1 MKPTETIQ
9 KIGEILGQTL
19 HSAPPVREGDA
30 LSELIPFKR
39 DQPKYALEGGQ
50 ITGLNLTGTGLDDEK
65 WKNIVDHSGLDMRH
79 IKALLLGKNA
89 LTRMALPFMEQLE
102 RLDLSENES
111 LAQVDLPEGLSKLKY
126 LELSQCALT
135 RLEMPEG
142 LVQLETLYAR
152 QNQLEEIVFRGL
164 CPELRLLD
172 LSDNQL
178 LTFSMPVEALQ
189 LQYLYLNKN
198 HLERIE
204 VEGKFKYLDTLHL
217 RDNSL
222 GHLPDDFLAPF
233 PALHSLYLYEN
244 PLPDTIRG
252 FIEDNEYKNCL
263 VFIQSYLR
271 ELAQGTARDN
281 ECKLL
286 LIGDGNVGKSC
297 LVNRLKLEPF
307 EREWKSTHAIALA
320 QIKHGDYLLN
330 LWDFGGQDIYHATHR
345 LFMQANAVYL
355 ALWDAGSEKEEHTP
369 LIQEQGKWQK
379 YDNYHLAYWL
389 DYARS
394 QGHDSPVIVVQTK
407 RDVHGVVDRP
417 DIREQF
423 RGKLSSL
430 EFKQIESKEDD
441 WEENGYNDL
450 LSAVRRAVKRIKP
463 NTEIP
468 ETWVNLRQAIREK
481 QKKGDKTMTLPE
493 YLDLAKDLEDPKGVL
508 ENWLTKTGV
517 VFYREGYFHDDI
529 ILDQE
534 WAIRAVYAIF
544 DRAEGPYR
552 IFLGQQGAFSGE
564 DLKSLVWPNYSENEC
579 ELFVGF
585 MLSCEICFETTPE
598 KKEYGRLPLAERSFV
613 APQLLPP
620 DIPRSVED
628 TWLDGESFYLRYTH
642 EFLHEGVIQRFIVR
656 TQKLAEKRDI
666 WRRGISLKLD
676 NQLALVS
683 AKEKEITVRVR
694 KNGKA
699 LLNEIQNMLEKI
711 QESKGVISVSSDG
724 AAFVELETLRGW
736 PHDTIQAGNGD
747 WVETGRLAFFLE
759 TDEKNT
765 SRGIG
770 FENMTDPLT
779 PRSTAGR
786 LSREDLQQPI
796 FTGKTEKKPDDGKIK
811 ILFCAANPGDQRR
824 IQPDVEFRKLKE
836 QLERGKLRDQFE
848 FLPIQVAVTI
858 NELLRAMKDKP
869 NILHFGG
876 HGSAEGIIITTA
888 NNDSQ
893 PMPVEAM
900 KLLFKPLAGTLQ
912 IVLLNA
918 CYSAAQAEVIS
929 NYGMYVIGNNA
940 KIDDPAAIS
949 FSEGFYL
956 GLGEGGT
963 IEDALRDAAVIVMT
977 NHPNSAQKIEVWK
990 DGKKLQLSDL
1000 IDL

>member
-9 KIGEILGQTL
+9 QIEKILGKTL
-19 HSAPPVREGDA
+19 HLAPPVREGDA
-30 LSELIPFKR
+30 LSGVIPFKQ
-39 DQPKYALEGGQ
+39 DEPKYALEGGQ
-50 ITGLNLTGTGLDDEK
+50 ITGLNLTGAGLDDKK
-65 WKNIVDHSGLDMRH
+65 WRDILDRSGLDLRH
-79 IKALLLGKNA
+79 IKVLHLGKNT
-89 LTRMALPFMEQLE
+89 LTRMPLPFMEQLE

-111 LAQVDLPEGLSKLKY
+111 LTQADLPEGLSKLKY
-126 LELSQCALT
+126 LELSQCALP
-135 RLEMPEG
+135 RLELPEG
-142 LVQLETLYAR
+142 LAQLEMLYAR
-152 QNQLEEIVFRGL
+152 QNQLEAVIFKGD
-164 CPELRLLD
+164 CPELSLLD

-178 LTFSMPVEALQ
+178 PAFSLPAGARR
-189 LQYLYLNKN
+189 LQYLYLNN
-198 HLERIE
+198 NQIERLDT
-204 VEGKFKYLDTLHL
+204 EGEFKHLDTLHL
-217 RDNSL
+217 RGNQL
-222 GHLPDDFLAPF
+222 KYLRDDFLAPF
-233 PALHSLYLYEN
+233 PALHSLYLSEN
-244 PLPDTIRG
+244 PLPDTVRG

-263 VFIQSYLR
+263 AFIQSYFR
-271 ELAQGTARDN
+271 EMAQGKARDN

-286 LIGDGNVGKSC
+286 LIGDGHVGKSC
-297 LVNRLKLEPF
+297 LVKRLKREPF
-307 EREWKSTHAIALA
+307 EPEWKSTHAIALA
-320 QIKHGDYLLN
+320 QIEHGDYLLN

-355 ALWDAGSEKEEHTP
+355 ALWDAGSEKAEHTP
-369 LIQEQGKWQK
+369 PILEHGEWQK
-379 YDNYHLAYWL
+379 YENRHLAYWL
-389 DYARS
+389 DYAHS
-394 QGHDSPVIVVQTK
+394 QGHGSPVIVVQTK
-407 RDVHGVVDRP
+407 RDVHGVMDRP
-417 DIREQF
+417 DLRERF
-423 RGKLSSL
+423 RDKISSL
-430 EFKQIESKEDD
+430 EFKQIESKADD
-441 WEENGYNDL
+441 WDENGYNDL

-493 YLDLAKDLEDPKGVL
+493 YLELAKDLEDPAGVL

-544 DRAEGPYR
+544 DRAGGPYR

-564 DLKSLVWPNYSENEC
+564 DLKRWVWPDYSENER

-598 KKEYGRLPLAERSFV
+598 KKEYSHPPLAERRFI

-628 TWLDGESFYLRYTH
+628 TWLDRESLYLRYTH
-642 EFLHEGVIQRFIVR
+642 AFLHEGVIQSFIVR
-656 TQKLAEKRDI
+656 TQSLAKTRDI
-666 WRRGISLKLD
+666 WRHGISLKLE

-683 AKEKEITVRVR
+683 AKEKEITVRVT

-699 LLNEIQNMLEKI
+699 LLNEIRKMLEKM

-736 PHDTIQAGNGD
+736 PHDTIQAGNGL
-747 WVETGRLAFFLE
+747 WVETSRLAFFLE
-759 TDEKNT
+759 TDEKHT
-765 SRGIG
+765 SRDIG
-770 FENMTDPLT
+770 FENITAPLT

-786 LSREDLQQPI
+786 LSLEDLRQPI
-796 FTGKTEKKPDDGKIK
+796 ISGKPAEKPGGGKIK

-836 QLERGKLRDQFE
+836 QLERGKQRDHFE
-848 FLPIQVAVTI
+848 FLPIQLAVTTE
-858 NELLRAMKDKP
+858 ELLRAMKDKP
-869 NILHFGG
+869 NILHFAG
-876 HGSAEGIIITTA
+876 HGSDEGILITNA
-888 NNDSQ
+888 NNHSQ
-893 PMPVEAM
+893 PLPVEAM
-900 KLLFKPLAGTLQ
+900 KMLFKPLAGTLQ

-929 NYGMYVIGNNA
+929 KYGMYVIGNNA

-949 FSEGFYL
+949 FSVGFYL
-956 GLGEGGT
+956 GMGEGET
-963 IEDALRDAAVIVMT
+963 IEGALRDAAILVMT
-977 NHPNSAQKIEVWK
+977 EHPGNESKIEVWK
-990 DGKKLQLSDL
+990 NGKKLQLSDL
-1000 IDL
+1000 